1 MDNECFEFRDII
13 SEKLADLDDQKK
25 IFFSLLICERL
36 FPNYVFFSKKYGYGD
51 PSKLETII
59 STLFRDVLEN
69 NKTLKIDNYIN
80 IVENITPDTEDY
92 DTILASF
99 ALDACTSILS
109 TLYFLKDGD
118 FENLVDVATYARD
131 TVDMFIQERD
141 DLDINDI
148 QMDQLIEEDP
158 FMQRELKRQFE
169 VVDYLN
175 SSMSESLSFIDLSS
189 LRELAE
195 SNIIDIS
202 LLNNI

>member
-1 MDNECFEFRDII
+1 MENEYRNRI
-13 SEKLADLDDQKK
+13 SKKLAILNDGKK
-25 IFFSLLICERL
+25 LTFSLLICERL
-36 FPNYVFFSKKYGYGD
+36 FPNYVFFSIKYSFGNPSELKK
-51 PSKLETII
+51 II
-59 STLFRDVLEN
+59 STLIRDLLD
-69 NKTLKIDNYIN
+69 KSKSSKIDNYIN

-99 ALDACTSILS
+99 ALDACTSLLS

-169 VVDYLN
+169 VVDYLTN
-175 SSMSESLSFIDLSS
+175 IKSESLSIIDLSS
-189 LRELAE
+189 LRELAKDD
-195 SNIIDIS
+195 IIDIS
-202 LLNNI
+202 LLKNV